1 MGPGR
6 LHTFYKKNNKPKK
19 LSAENSNPAFSSSH
33 LLYGQIRPKFC
44 FICGCLHPP
53 SVAAQPGAVSDQQI
67 PTLPPHSQSTN
78 SKNSGSHLHK
88 SCSFL
93 PALLPRAALQHTQK
107 SKMFLFSSSSFY
119 CSQTAKIHNFH
130 TQDVP
135 SDLPSFSRRHS
146 AALWDTNWRWDCT
159 FCWNQRMASSFP
171 ILCLA
176 PMLPVLRFLSAML
189 KPGLPS
195 TCRTKPTALLHP
207 AAFCFPNLS
216 SFPGGKPGVSSSV
229 MPCCHFCVIPA
240 AAVRATGFASGE
252 AL

>member
-1 MGPGR
+1 MSPSSKCGS
-6 LHTFYKKNNKPKK
+6 
-19 LSAENSNPAFSSSH
+19 SAWSCV
-33 LLYGQIRPKFC
+33 RPTN
-44 FICGCLHPP
+44 
-53 SVAAQPGAVSDQQI
+53 

-93 PALLPRAALQHTQK
+93 PALLPRAALQFSTPKKSKCFYSVAAASTALRQQK
-107 SKMFLFSSSSFY
+107 STISALKMCPVICSSL
-119 CSQTAKIHNFH
+119 C
-130 TQDVP
+130 
-135 SDLPSFSRRHS
+135 RRHS
-146 AALWDTNWRWDCT
+146 AAPWDTNWRWDCT

-207 AAFCFPNLS
+207 GPFCFPNLS

-229 MPCCHFCVIPA
+229 MPCCRFCVIPA

>member
-1 MGPGR
+1 M
-6 LHTFYKKNNKPKK
+6 
-19 LSAENSNPAFSSSH
+19 
-33 LLYGQIRPKFC
+33 
-44 FICGCLHPP
+44 
-53 SVAAQPGAVSDQQI
+53 AAQPGAVSDQQI
-67 PTLPPHSQSTN
+67 QLCLLTHNPQTPKTLGAIYT
-78 SKNSGSHLHK
+78 
-88 SCSFL
+88 
-93 PALLPRAALQHTQK
+93 RAAHSSQLSCQEL
-107 SKMFLFSSSSFY
+107 LFSSAHPKKSKCFYSVAAASTALRQQKSTISTLKMCPVICSSL
-119 CSQTAKIHNFH
+119 C
-130 TQDVP
+130 
-135 SDLPSFSRRHS
+135 RRHS
-146 AALWDTNWRWDCT
+146 AAPWDTNWRWDCT

-207 AAFCFPNLS
+207 AAFCFPDLS